1 MADHIWSIGELLEA
15 ALAVARRL
23 RLRLRRSGD
32 DGSVRWSHFLGQ
44 PAKVGSSMRM
54 TDHEDAET
62 VFV

>member
-1 MADHIWSIGELLEA
+1 L
-15 ALAVARRL
+15 
-23 RLRLRRSGD
+23 
-32 DGSVRWSHFLGQ
+32 RWSHFLGQ

>member
-1 MADHIWSIGELLEA
+1 LDLPEVAGSASAGAAASRMMKGKKGLYSI
-15 ALAVARRL
+15 
-23 RLRLRRSGD
+23 
-32 DGSVRWSHFLGQ
+32 RWSHSPGQ

>member
-1 MADHIWSIGELLEA
+1 MQRLY
-15 ALAVARRL
+15 LAVVPV
-23 RLRLRRSGD
+23 
-32 DGSVRWSHFLGQ
+32 VRWSHFLGQ